1 MTLMFDIGLN
11 TPLAFADAGELVAD
25 CMSEFRFPAKVS
37 ISAAAREHRVLSN
50 PGAYSGKWGEGPF
63 FVDHLDRVM
72 DCLGK
77 GSPYREV
84 VTMGP
89 SQVGKSEIGNNW
101 QLHNVIYDPVDLLFV
116 MPDRTSMDQYSQ
128 TQFNKMIDNCEKLQE
143 KLLSNTLNLKR
154 FRGADHYLLWPTG
167 TTFRAKPFALGRLDD
182 FDEIPTD
189 ISNQGDALALLYGR
203 MGSFD
208 AFGGTMVYVNSTP
221 KLGTN
226 AGIEALVAVGT
237 DERLW
242 VDCLMCGKPF
252 ALYVDRLQFEADGTP
267 LDAAASAAV
276 VCPHSDCGGVH
287 VPREKRALLETYRWV
302 GKGETACA
310 RADEAPG
317 KVGVLTANARAS
329 FRLGGLFGF
338 RPWSKIAE
346 LLRQAEIKFEVEQD
360 DSGLKAFDQTIE
372 GRNYIQRRRGELPIA
387 LTELEARALAS
398 PYVLGEVPPGVQVL
412 VLAIDQQGN
421 RFEAAVWGWGE
432 GFQAWMVDRFAIDSI
447 EVEGERPRR
456 LRPFTR
462 PEDFA
467 AIHKYAMQKTYPLA
481 GAPHLQMRIF
491 NTVLDTGGGG
501 RKDDRATDH
510 AFIWWH
516 AMVKGD
522 PGAGRP
528 PLPPTAITLFKGGNN
543 WKAKKLLPPP
553 TIDAKRQIKG
563 APQAE
568 LFIPNVN
575 QLKNVLDERLN
586 RREEGPGYIAFAKD
600 TDPAHLAELRAE
612 TKQGDVWVR
621 PDHTA
626 NETTDLYN
634 MAYTAILRFGDRDA
648 SLAWVPDWARPPK
661 GGLKKITRDEALEG
675 VQNEGQPAPAKVQRI
690 GRQGVSGKAPSRS
703 RIRVRSHRS

>member
-1 MTLMFDIGLN
+1 MLMMDLGPGA
-11 TPLAFADAGELVAD
+11 PLAFADARVLVAD
-25 CMSEFRFPAKVS
+25 CLSEFRFPPEVEVAD
-37 ISAAAREHRVLSN
+37 SARLHRVLSN

-63 FVDHLDRVM
+63 FVNHLDRPM
-72 DCLGK
+72 NCLGK
-77 GSPYREV
+77 RSPYREV
-84 VTMGP
+84 MVMGP

-101 QLHNVIYDPVDLLFV
+101 QLHNVIYDPADLLFV
-116 MPDRTSMDQYSQ
+116 MPDRTSLDQYSQ
-128 TQFNKMIDNCEKLQE
+128 TQFNKMIDNCAKLQE

-221 KLGTN
+221 KLGVN
-226 AGIEALVAVGT
+226 AGIEALVAAGT
-237 DERLW
+237 DERFW
-242 VDCLMCGKPF
+242 VDCLMCRKPF
-252 ALYVDRLQFEADGTP
+252 ALYIDRLQYEGEGTP

-276 VCPHSDCGGVH
+276 ICPDCGGVH
-287 VPREKRALLETYRWV
+287 LQREKRPLLETYRWV
-302 GKGETACA
+302 GKGEQACS
-310 RADEAPG
+310 RADDPLG
-317 KVGVLTANARAS
+317 KVGELTANARAS

-346 LLRQAEIKFEVEQD
+346 LGRQAEIKFELEQD

-372 GRNYIQRRRGELPIA
+372 GRNYVRRRHGEAPIA

-398 PYVLGEVPPGVQVL
+398 PYVLGEVPPGVEVL
-412 VLAIDQQGN
+412 ILAIDQQGN
-421 RFEAAVWGWGE
+421 RFEAAVWGWGQ
-432 GFQAWMVDRFAIDSI
+432 GFRAWLVDRFAIDSI
-447 EVEGERPRR
+447 EVDGERPRR
-456 LRPFTR
+456 LKPFKR
-462 PEDFA
+462 AEDFA
-467 AIHKYAMQKTYPLA
+467 AIHKYAMQKSYPLA
-481 GAPHLQMRIF
+481 GAPHLRMRIF
-491 NTVLDTGGGG
+491 NTVLDTGGL
-501 RKDDRATDH
+501 DAATDN

-543 WKAKKLLPPP
+543 PKAKKLLPPP

-563 APQAE
+563 EPQAE
-568 LFIPNVN
+568 MFIPNVN

-586 RREEGPGYIAFAKD
+586 RRDDGPGYVAFAKD
-600 TDPAHLAELRAE
+600 TDPAHLAELKAE
-612 TKQGDVWVR
+612 IKHGEVWVR
-621 PDHTA
+621 PPNTP

-634 MAYTAILRFGDRDA
+634 MAYTAVLRFGDRDA
-648 SLAWVPDWARPPK
+648 SLGWVPDWARPPK
-661 GGLKKITRDEALEG
+661 GGPVKLEASAEAALE
-675 VQNEGQPAPAKVQRI
+675 EPETGQTRTVRI
-690 GRQGVSGKAPSRS
+690 GRGASASTGRNRS
-703 RIRVRSHRS
+703 RRRGRTVPMR